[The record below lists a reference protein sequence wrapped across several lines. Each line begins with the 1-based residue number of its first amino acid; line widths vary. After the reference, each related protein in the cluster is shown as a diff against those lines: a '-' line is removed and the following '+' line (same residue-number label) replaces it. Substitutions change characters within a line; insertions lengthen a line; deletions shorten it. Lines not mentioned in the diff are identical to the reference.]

1 MDTSLLKRVNTT
13 KIRTALRASNM
24 GSKNSLASVT
34 GLSVGTCSNIL
45 KELIATGEVLEI
57 EHAESTGGRRSRQ
70 FKYNKNFA
78 YVMSMYLRK
87 ENQETSIYYQ
97 VTNLY
102 GEIIEKDFISVDYM
116 NVLEINQVIDHVVNK
131 YEQLSAMSIGVPGV
145 VQDGALDICDIDALV
160 GFPLKKHLED
170 RYKMLVAVENDVNAS
185 AIGYYNKLNLE
196 DESLVYI
203 YYPLNGYPGSGI
215 VIRGEV
221 LRGFSNFSGEI
232 SFLPMKDR
240 KDNLEACTEKVIHTI
255 QSFTCI
261 INPKHLVLSGL
272 GFSET
277 ELEIIESTLHNRL
290 SSKHLPN
297 IEYEADFHDSYIFG
311 LQSMALELY
320 YKSK

>member
-1 MDTSLLKRVNTT
+1 MDTSLLKRVNTN
-13 KIRTALRASNM
+13 KIRTALRAAGM

-45 KELIATGEVLEI
+45 KELINTGEVLEI

-70 FKYNKNFA
+70 FKYNENFS

-87 ENQETSIYYQ
+87 EDKETSIYYQ

-102 GEIIEKDFISVDYM
+102 DEVIEKDFVSVDYI
-116 NVLEINQVIDHVVNK
+116 NVFEIDQVIDKVVSK
-131 YEQLSAMSIGVPGV
+131 YDQLEAMSIGVPGV
-145 VQDGALDICDIDALV
+145 VQDGAIDICDIDAMA
-160 GFPLKKHLED
+160 GYSLKAHLEEK
-170 RYKMLVAVENDVNAS
+170 YKLLVVIENDVNAS
-185 AIGYYNKLNLE
+185 AIGYYNKLDLD
-196 DESLVYI
+196 DESFVYI
-203 YYPLNGYPGSGI
+203 YYPLNGCPGSGI
-215 VIRGEV
+215 VIGGEI
-221 LRGFSNFSGEI
+221 LRGFSNFSGEV
-232 SFLPMKDR
+232 SFLPMKD
-240 KDNLEACTEKVIHTI
+240 KLDNLDASTEKVINTI

-277 ELEIIESTLHNRL
+277 ELEIIESTLYNRL
-290 SSKHLPN
+290 SSKHLPS
-297 IEYEADFHDSYIFG
+297 IEYEADFHDSYVFG